1 MDNSGNENNKKHNL
15 WLYVSIAL
23 FIACAV
29 LTYLVITTKNEVKVL
44 TEEKSGLSQE
54 KQDLIAKL
62 ENLKAEYDQLSK
74 DNEGLTEMFEKEK
87 AHVEKLIAQIKNN
100 EGSIAKYRKQV
111 GQLEG
116 RLKEYE
122 EQIAKLKEEN
132 KALVEENF
140 DIKTA
145 LDSTTAEAETLTLEK
160 VELVTKVNKGAVL
173 TAYDLDASGIK
184 ISNKKEIPTYK
195 SKRAEK
201 VRVSFTLG
209 ENALTTPGQKDVYV
223 RIADPTGKILA
234 KGEGDEYSFEF
245 QGNKLQYS
253 IKQNVEYQNKAVD
266 MIMYWDKS
274 TEFIMGTY
282 MVDIFVDGNNIAT
295 TQFIFE
301 K

>member
-1 MDNSGNENNKKHNL
+1 MDNLGTETSKKPNL

-29 LTYLVITTKNEVKVL
+29 LTYFVVTTKNEVKVL

-54 KQDLIAKL
+54 KQDMIAKL
-62 ENLKAEYDQLSK
+62 ETLKAEYDQLSE
-74 DNEGLTEMFEKEK
+74 DNQGLTDMFEKEK

-100 EGSIAKYRKQV
+100 EGSIAKFKKQV
-111 GQLEG
+111 SQLEG

-132 KALVEENF
+132 LALVEENF

-145 LDSTTAEAETLTLEK
+145 LDSTITEAETLTLEK

-209 ENALTTPGQKDVYV
+209 ENALTSPGQKDVFV
-223 RIADPTGKILA
+223 RIADPTGKVLV
-234 KGEGDEYSFEF
+234 KGEGDEYSFDF

-266 MIMYWDKS
+266 MLMYWDKT